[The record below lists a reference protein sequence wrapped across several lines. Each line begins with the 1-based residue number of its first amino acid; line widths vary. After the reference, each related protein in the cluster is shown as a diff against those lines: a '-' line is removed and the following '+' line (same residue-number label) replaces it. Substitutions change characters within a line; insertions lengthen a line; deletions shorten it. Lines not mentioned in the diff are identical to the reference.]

1 MDEFE
6 LIQRHFA
13 QLGPLASDIRLGVG
27 DDCALLAPPAGYWQA
42 ISVDTSIAGRHFL
55 ADADPWAI
63 GWRVLAV
70 ALSDLSAMN
79 AKPSG
84 FTLAL
89 TLPTIKDGWLADFSA
104 GLRSLS
110 EKAGCPLIGGDT
122 TRGPLSATVQVMGW
136 CQPEHIWRR
145 GGAQA
150 GDLLIVTGTLGSA
163 YGGLQQMQDVAPDQ
177 RRERWTWTPLMQA
190 YMLPEPPYAVR
201 DAWSSQPGVHAAIDV
216 SDGLLADCRHLLEAS
231 GVGAVIQD
239 EALPIHG
246 DLETL
251 LGLDRSR
258 EAALSGGDDYV
269 LLCAIAPDQLDA
281 LTDLWPAT
289 TVIGECTESLGL
301 VLASGR
307 PLTQEGFN
315 HFQTE

>member
-1 MDEFE
+1 MGEFG

-27 DDCALLAPPAGYWQA
+27 DDCALLAPPPGCWQA
-42 ISVDTSIAGRHFL
+42 VSVDTSIAGRHFL

-63 GWRVLAV
+63 GWRALAV
-70 ALSDLSAMN
+70 ALSDLAAMN

-89 TLPTIKDGWLADFSA
+89 TLPEVEDCWLADFSA

-122 TRGPLSATVQVMGW
+122 TRGLLSATVQVMGW
-136 CQPEHIWRR
+136 CQPEHVWRR

-150 GDLLIVTGTLGSA
+150 GDLLVVTGSLGSA
-163 YGGLQQMQDVAPDQ
+163 FGGLQQMQAINAHQ
-177 RRERWTWTPLMQA
+177 RGERWSWTPLMQA

-201 DAWSSQPGVHAAIDV
+201 DAWSSQPGVNAAIDV

-231 GVGAVIQD
+231 GVGALIQD
-239 EALPIHG
+239 DSLPIDA
-246 DLETL
+246 DLEIL
-251 LGLDRSR
+251 LGQQQAR

-269 LLCAIAPDQLDA
+269 LLCAVASDQLET
-281 LTDLWPAT
+281 LTRLWPAT
-289 TVIGECTESLGL
+289 VVIGECTESLGIK
-301 VLASGR
+301 LASGR
-307 PLTQEGFN
+307 SWTQEGFN
-315 HFQTE
+315 HFL